1 MVGTILKQEE
11 RTDIEEMEALLQ
23 SLSEDE
29 RKEVKSLIRGVLF
42 GVQLARNESATKKS
56 QKGA

>member
-42 GVQLARNESATKKS
+42 GVQLARNEIATKKS